1 MPPLPIP
8 PTVTTAPVR
17 LPGNFAVLRQ
27 RSFAWFLAGTTLS
40 NSGQWIQQVTLSW
53 LVYDLTGSGAML
65 GSLNL
70 VRSLATLGLAPLA
83 GVAIDRFARRRLM
96 LVTNGW
102 LFTLSLVFGFV
113 LYFNPTLIWPLFV
126 FSFLGGVAQAVDMPL
141 RQTVVF
147 ALVSRAHAP
156 SAVALVQTGWAVMR
170 SIGPALGGFLI
181 LWVGPEGNFFVQAGA
196 YALVAL
202 TILKLNFPPERS
214 TLTPGGAR
222 GNLIEGLRYVVKE
235 PTTRA
240 FVLMGWVLPLFII
253 PTFSALPPIYAK
265 DVFGGGPEIL
275 GALLSA
281 VGIGGIGGGF
291 VTASLGRFERRGV
304 IQLVALLLLSFALIG
319 FALSAQLWVALLC
332 LAASG
337 FFEMI
342 YLTTNQT
349 LLQLSIPDALRGR
362 VTGIVSL
369 NMGLMPIGAL
379 FAGVGADL
387 FGPRVVTLIL
397 SGSAALIAV
406 AVYFFS
412 PIIRD
417 YRLSAAMGEGN
428 RVRIRPT
435 PDRCAE

>member
-1 MPPLPIP
+1 MASLPTNP
-8 PTVTTAPVR
+8 AVTAVPVR
-17 LPGNFAVLRQ
+17 PPGNFAVLRQ
-27 RSFAWFLAGTTLS
+27 RNFAWFLAGTTLS

-53 LVYDLTGSGAML
+53 LIYELTGSGAML

-70 VRSLATLGLAPLA
+70 VRSLATIGLAPLA
-83 GVAIDRFARRRLM
+83 GVAIDRFPRRRLM
-96 LVTNGW
+96 LSTNGW
-102 LFTLSLVFGFV
+102 LFALSLIFGFV
-113 LYFNPTLIWPLFV
+113 LYFNPNLIWPLFI
-126 FSFLGGVAQAVDMPL
+126 FSFLGGIAQAVDQPL

-147 ALVSRAHAP
+147 VLVSRSFVP

-170 SIGPALGGFLI
+170 SLGPALGGFLI

-202 TILKLNFPPERS
+202 TILKLTFPPEHS
-214 TLTPGGAR
+214 TLTSGGTR
-222 GNLIEGLRYVVKE
+222 GNLIEGLRYVIAE

-275 GALLSA
+275 GTLLSA
-281 VGIGGIGGGF
+281 VGIGGIIGGF
-291 VTASLGRFERRGV
+291 VTTSLGRFERRGV
-304 IQLVALLLLSFALIG
+304 IQLLALLLLSLSLIG
-319 FALSAQLWVALLC
+319 FSFSTQLWVALLY

-379 FAGVGADL
+379 VAGVGADL
-387 FGPRVVTLIL
+387 FGPQMVTLAL
-397 SGSAALIAV
+397 SSSAGVIAV
-406 AVYFFS
+406 AVYLFS

-417 YRLSAAMGEGN
+417 YRLSAAMGE
-428 RVRIRPT
+428 
-435 PDRCAE
+435 AE

>member
-1 MPPLPIP
+1 MATSPVPPMDATPTDAALP
-8 PTVTTAPVR
+8 VESTAP
-17 LPGNFAVLRQ
+17 PKPAGNFAVLRQ
-27 RSFAWFLAGTTLS
+27 RNFAWFLTGTTLS

-53 LVYDLTGSGAML
+53 LIYEITGSGAML
-65 GSLNL
+65 GTLNL
-70 VRSLATLGLAPLA
+70 VRSLATLGLAPIA
-83 GVAIDRFARRRLM
+83 GVAIDRFPRRMLM
-96 LVTNGW
+96 VGVNGW
-102 LFTLSLVFGFV
+102 LFALSLIFGFV
-113 LYFNPTLIWPLFV
+113 LAFNPMLIWPLFV
-126 FSFLGGVAQAVDMPL
+126 FSFLGGIAQAVDMPL

-147 ALVSRAHAP
+147 ALVPRSLAP

-170 SIGPALGGFLI
+170 SIGPAIGGFLI

-202 TILKLNFPPERS
+202 TILKLNFPTERS
-214 TLTPGGAR
+214 HLTRGATR
-222 GNLIEGLRYVVKE
+222 SNLLEGLRYIARE

-240 FVLMGWVLPLFII
+240 FLLMGWVLPLFII
-253 PTFSALPPIYAK
+253 PIYSALPPIYAK
-265 DVFGGGPEIL
+265 DVFAGGPDTL

-291 VTASLGRFERRGV
+291 VSAALGRFERRGL
-304 IQLVALLLLSFALIG
+304 IQLGSLLLLSLSLIG
-319 FALSAQLWVALLC
+319 FALSSGLWAALIF
-332 LAASG
+332 LAVSG

-379 FAGVGADL
+379 IAGVGADL
-387 FGPRVVTLIL
+387 FGPRPITLIL
-397 SGSAALIAV
+397 SGTAALIAV
-406 AVYFFS
+406 AVYFLS

-417 YRLSAAMGEGN
+417 YRLSAVLEAG
-428 RVRIRPT
+428 
-435 PDRCAE
+435 D

>member
-1 MPPLPIP
+1 MSATASVTTPLPLTP
-8 PTVTTAPVR
+8 PVR
-17 LPGNFAVLRQ
+17 PAGNFAVLRQ
-27 RSFAWFLAGTTLS
+27 RNFAWFLAGTTLS

-65 GSLNL
+65 GTLNL

-83 GVAIDRFARRRLM
+83 GVAIDRFSRRRLM
-96 LVTNGW
+96 LSTNSW
-102 LFTLSLVFGFV
+102 LFALSFIFGFV
-113 LYFNPTLIWPLFV
+113 LYFNPALIWPLFI
-126 FSFLGGVAQAVDMPL
+126 FSFLGGVAQAVDQPL

-147 ALVSRAHAP
+147 VLVSRRFVP

-181 LWVGPEGNFFVQAGA
+181 LWIGPEGNFFVQSGA

-214 TLTPGGAR
+214 TLAAGGTR
-222 GNLIEGLRYVVKE
+222 GNLMEGLRYVIGE

-265 DVFGGGPEIL
+265 DIFGGGPEIL

-281 VGIGGIGGGF
+281 VGIGGIAGGF
-291 VTASLGRFERRGV
+291 VTASLGRLERRGL
-304 IQLVALLLLSFALIG
+304 IQLAALLLLSFALIG
-319 FALSAQLWVALLC
+319 FALSAQLWLALVC
-332 LAASG
+332 LALAG

-362 VTGIVSL
+362 VTGVVSL

-379 FAGVGADL
+379 VAGVGADL
-387 FGPRVVTLIL
+387 FGPQIVTLIL
-397 SGSAALIAV
+397 SGCAGLIALG
-406 AVYFFS
+406 VYLFS

-417 YRLSAAMGEGN
+417 YRLSSALSDDDPA
-428 RVRIRPT
+428 T
-435 PDRCAE
+435 A